1 MLKDDTIIQ
10 LGFHRVE
17 KANIFSKKKKQN
29 FEENLA
35 SLRMLDI
42 AIPSPMGSEVT

>member
-10 LGFHRVE
+10 LGVHRVE

-35 SLRMLDI
+35 SLRMSDI
-42 AIPSPMGSEVT
+42 AILSPMGSEVT